1 MKTKLLIGSLLALGL
16 LTTANAAT
24 ETANFNVTAQVV
36 KACTITSAP
45 ADINF
50 GNYDPTAPNNIVSST
65 TFGMRCTKG
74 VGYSITIDTASGTPR
89 TMTDGTDSLTY
100 VLKNGSAIWGELQSG
115 NEVSGTAA
123 STAETSFTIDAEV
136 TANQDVSDNSAVY
149 TQTNTI
155 TITY

>member
-1 MKTKLLIGSLLALGL
+1 MKMKLLMGSLLALGM

-24 ETANFNVTAQVV
+24 ATANFNVNAQVIA
-36 KACTITSAP
+36 ACAISSTP

-50 GNYDPTAPNNIVSST
+50 GNYDPSAPNNIVSST
-65 TFGMRCTKG
+65 TFGMRCTKN
-74 VGYSITIDTASGTPR
+74 VSYDITIDTASGTAR

-100 VLKNGSAIWGELQSG
+100 VLKNGASVWGELNSG
-115 NEVSGTAA
+115 DQVTGMSTSAAEVSY
-123 STAETSFTIDAEV
+123 TIDAEV
-136 TANQDVSDNSAVY
+136 SANQSVGAGSY